1 MQYIKNVEKKRNN
14 ISEQK
19 KASYIVSGTDTI
31 VEKLVKKNQ
40 DTININKTGI
50 INRYSAVILLLQG
63 ARGIDTQIDAN
74 FLT

>member
-14 ISEQK
+14 ISEHK

-31 VEKLVKKNQ
+31 VEKLVKNNQ

-50 INRYSAVILLLQG
+50 TGILL
-63 ARGIDTQIDAN
+63 
-74 FLT
+74 